1 MNPVES
7 PPALLTLAEA
17 AALCRMSKPT
27 FWRRR
32 RDGSI
37 GPPPVRIGSKLLFRT
52 NELREWIAAGM
63 PPAAKWR
70 RGGRA

>member
-1 MNPVES
+1 MNPAES
-7 PPALLTLAEA
+7 PPALLTLSEA

-37 GPPPVRIGSKLLFRT
+37 GPRPARVGGKLLYRAD
-52 NELREWIAAGM
+52 ELREWIAAGM
-63 PPAAKWR
+63 PPAADWR
-70 RGGRA
+70 RGARA